1 MEFVALVT
9 LLLVFQYLTFM
20 MLCGMARARG
30 DVQAPAV
37 SGDEMFERA
46 YRVQMNTVEQ
56 LLICL
61 PAMWVC
67 AHYFS
72 PLWAAGFGAMFLV
85 GRALYAA
92 QYMRDPTTRTSGMMI
107 GFFGNIANVGC
118 GLWGVV
124 GGLIS

>member
-20 MLCGMARARG
+20 MLCGMARAKG

-46 YRVQMNTVEQ
+46 YRVQMNTLEQ
-56 LLICL
+56 LAVTL
-61 PAMWVC
+61 PALWIC
-67 AHYFS
+67 AMYYR
-72 PLWAAGFGAMFLV
+72 PLIAAALGLAFFL
-85 GRALYAA
+85 GRLLYRTG
-92 QYMRDPTTRTSGMMI
+92 YMQDPAKRGPGMMI
-107 GFFGNIANVGC
+107 GFLANVGLLLT

-124 GGLIS
+124 IQM